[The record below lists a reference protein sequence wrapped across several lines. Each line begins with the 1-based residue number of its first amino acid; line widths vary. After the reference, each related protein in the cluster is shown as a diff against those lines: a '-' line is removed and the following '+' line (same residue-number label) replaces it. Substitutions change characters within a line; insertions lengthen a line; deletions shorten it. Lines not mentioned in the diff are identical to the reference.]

1 MIRCRYISQGRTSYS
16 EVRTKSDLGL
26 ILQTTAGRLRNTESR
41 LQIMLYWSVLEER
54 VLLHYWALCND
65 TSFGFGK
72 EYLHTGLEVIE
83 YKSQGHWRIN
93 DMINRYFAKGHFG
106 EAHMSQIPSLVW
118 HSGGQSHK
126 IGLLRRFP
134 VCLGL
139 DSGAPPDRFS
149 FFCGVDFL
157 PSLWEPSNK
166 RIMQTKQRQKR
177 KQEGNL
183 TNDLKPPLGSGLI
196 FMAFAGEAFR
206 PTPTY

>member
-26 ILQTTAGRLRNTESR
+26 ILQTTAGHLRNTESR
-41 LQIMLYWSVLEER
+41 LQIMFYWHVLGEG

-72 EYLHTGLEVIE
+72 GYLHTGLEVIE

-93 DMINRYFAKGHFG
+93 DMINRYFAKGRFG

-118 HSGGQSHK
+118 LSGGQSHK

-183 TNDLKPPLGSGLI
+183 TNDLKPPLGSGSI
-196 FMAFAGEAFR
+196 FMALAGEAFW

>member
-1 MIRCRYISQGRTSYS
+1 MIGCRYISQGRTSYS
-16 EVRTKSDLGL
+16 EVLTKSDLDL
-26 ILQTTAGRLRNTESR
+26 ILQSTAGHLRNTESR
-41 LQIMLYWSVLEER
+41 LQIMFYWHVLEEG

-65 TSFGFGK
+65 MSFGFGK
-72 EYLHTGLEVIE
+72 GYLHIGLEVIE
-83 YKSQGHWRIN
+83 YKSQGHWQIN
-93 DMINRYFAKGHFG
+93 DMINRYFAKGHFE

-118 HSGGQSHK
+118 LSGWQSHK

-157 PSLWEPSNK
+157 PSLWEPSSK
-166 RIMQTKQRQKR
+166 RIVQTKQRQKG
-177 KQEGNL
+177 KQEGYL
-183 TNDLKPPLGSGLI
+183 TNDLKPPLGSGSI
-196 FMAFAGEAFR
+196 FMALAGEAFR